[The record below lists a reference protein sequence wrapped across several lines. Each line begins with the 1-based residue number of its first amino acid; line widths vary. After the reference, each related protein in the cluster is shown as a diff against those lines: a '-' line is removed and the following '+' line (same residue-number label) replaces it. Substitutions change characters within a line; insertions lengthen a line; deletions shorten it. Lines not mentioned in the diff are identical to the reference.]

1 MNNYTRAMFLNGQV
15 RITFIVA
22 ITLTIFLIAIISV
35 SNSSMF
41 AAAKGGYSQGNIEFV
56 PDGLKINDAGQY
68 KPTTFPL
75 QAHSSD
81 GGKTWSY
88 STYKP
93 TTLTKNDNLLNYVG
107 NRNTKWD
114 AVNAELGQF
123 VDMGTSFHPASS
135 DANPTDNSLN
145 YVSNGL
151 ILGDFS
157 TAPVSAPRRLYV
169 PLPFYFAT
177 AAPTDNSLNY
187 VSNSMSYGGEK
198 IPDSS
203 YNLPRFDREAA
214 YFRIDAPN
222 IIHDFEAGDKPLNYN
237 DYIDVYEPI
246 AQVEEETGNRDFQRL
261 LEAKLLS
268 SSDSRPGYQQVSHG
282 VYEHE
287 PDTFV
292 MRPGMGAYND
302 MSSPATRDNL
312 GGGQAQFQ
320 NVVTR
325 HGEVVQVGSYSE
337 LPYESMVTDL
347 AIRGGNSG
355 SAILDTGYVIP
366 SSMNAVILPG
376 SKIHSIGDPGNMDP
390 DNFRGTSFGDSK
402 LQNEEAEFQD
412 NLKNAIIHHG
422 I

>member
-1 MNNYTRAMFLNGQV
+1 MFLNGQV

-22 ITLTIFLIAIISV
+22 ITLTIFLIAIMSV

-123 VDMGTSFHPASS
+123 VDKGISFHPASS

-187 VSNSMSYGGEK
+187 VSNS
-198 IPDSS
+198 
-203 YNLPRFDREAA
+203 PRFDREAA
-214 YFRIDAPN
+214 YFRIDAPSIQFDRNLNPFRYINYGVHESQPDIFVMKPGMGPVSFDANPTYRSISIIRDPSDTISKGERFSNAAIPGYLTSNN
-222 IIHDFEAGDKPLNYN
+222 I
-237 DYIDVYEPI
+237 VPI
-246 AQVEEETGNRDFQRL
+246 SQVLMENGFYDFQSL
-261 LEAKLLS
+261 LEDKLLS
-268 SSDSRPGYQQVSHG
+268 GYKQVSVPLHI
-282 VYEHE
+282 EN
-287 PDTFV
+287 
-292 MRPGMGAYND
+292 R
-302 MSSPATRDNL
+302 L
-312 GGGQAQFQ
+312 IGGEGSDIL
-320 NVVTR
+320 VT
-325 HGEVVQVGSYSE
+325 GS
-337 LPYESMVTDL
+337 
-347 AIRGGNSG
+347 
-355 SAILDTGYVIP
+355 VIP

-390 DNFRGTSFGDSK
+390 DNFRGTSFGDSE

>member
-1 MNNYTRAMFLNGQV
+1 
-15 RITFIVA
+15 
-22 ITLTIFLIAIISV
+22 
-35 SNSSMF
+35 MF
-41 AAAKGGYSQGNIEFV
+41 AAAKGGYSQGGADTLDSPFSFISPNSLVIPV
-56 PDGLKINDAGQY
+56 
-68 KPTTFPL
+68 

-88 STYKP
+88 GSYKP

-135 DANPTDNSLN
+135 D
-145 YVSNGL
+145 VS
-151 ILGDFS
+151 S
-157 TAPVSAPRRLYV
+157 TALVSAPRRLYV

-246 AQVEEETGNRDFQRL
+246 AQVEEETGNHDFQRS

-268 SSDSRPGYQQVSHG
+268 SSDSRPGYQQVSHS

-292 MRPGMGAYND
+292 MRRGMGAYND

-325 HGEVVQVGSYSE
+325 HGVVVQVGSYSE

-347 AIRGGNSG
+347 AIRGG
-355 SAILDTGYVIP
+355 VIR
-366 SSMNAVILPG
+366 VVL
-376 SKIHSIGDPGNMDP
+376 
-390 DNFRGTSFGDSK
+390 F
-402 LQNEEAEFQD
+402 
-412 NLKNAIIHHG
+412 
-422 I
+422 